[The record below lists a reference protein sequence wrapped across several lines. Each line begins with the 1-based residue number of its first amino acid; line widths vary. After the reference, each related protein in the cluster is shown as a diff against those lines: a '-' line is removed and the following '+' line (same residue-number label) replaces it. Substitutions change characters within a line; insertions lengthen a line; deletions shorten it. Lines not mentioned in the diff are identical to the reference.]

1 MQDVRHGWRILFAL
15 GVIPSV
21 LQLILMHWL
30 PESPRVMILR
40 GQEDLARETYKR
52 IYSKATPEV
61 IELKL
66 RVAKLYV
73 EATTQMQRGMTFW
86 GRCKRL
92 WTHKPYRRAIITVS
106 GLQMFGQ
113 LTGFNTLLYYSGT
126 LFGLFGFSNGAAA
139 GLIPAGINALF
150 VVCSQI
156 DYTFRSRLTYVAHR
170 YVDSGQGGTSSPCFN
185 RTANHG
191 HRYDLGN
198 HLCILHDRSHR
209 PFASGRGD
217 IRQILGRFSHWS
229 NRLLRCRIWYLLQS
243 SRMVSIRI
251 LGSRDS
257 SNGFSHRHHRRMDR
271 QSHSIGGFP
280 YPTGDPH
287 TCRNIRFI
295 SRLHLKWI
303 RLCLLLLP

>member
-1 MQDVRHGWRILFAL
+1 MIVNNASAFFIPFGQVVSSAVGAGMQDVRHGWRILFAL

-21 LQLILMHWL
+21 LQLLLMHWL

-52 IYSKATPEV
+52 IYSKATPD
-61 IELKL
+61 IIDLKL
-66 RVAKLYV
+66 RVAKMYV

-150 VVCSQI
+150 VVSI
-156 DYTFRSRLTYVAHR
+156 SDT
-170 YVDSGQGGTSSPCFN
+170 
-185 RTANHG
+185 
-191 HRYDLGN
+191 
-198 HLCILHDRSHR
+198 
-209 PFASGRGD
+209 
-217 IRQILGRFSHWS
+217 
-229 NRLLRCRIWYLLQS
+229 RLL
-243 SRMVSIRI
+243 
-251 LGSRDS
+251 
-257 SNGFSHRHHRRMDR
+257 
-271 QSHSIGGFP
+271 IG
-280 YPTGDPH
+280 T
-287 TCRNIRFI
+287 
-295 SRLHLKWI
+295 
-303 RLCLLLLP
+303 

>member
-1 MQDVRHGWRILFAL
+1 MYRFQVSFNSKSGADLSAFFIPFGQVVSSAVGAGMQNVRHGWRILFAL

-150 VVCSQI
+150 VV
-156 DYTFRSRLTYVAHR
+156 SRQFLITH
-170 YVDSGQGGTSSPCFN
+170 
-185 RTANHG
+185 
-191 HRYDLGN
+191 
-198 HLCILHDRSHR
+198 
-209 PFASGRGD
+209 
-217 IRQILGRFSHWS
+217 
-229 NRLLRCRIWYLLQS
+229 
-243 SRMVSIRI
+243 SR
-251 LGSRDS
+251 
-257 SNGFSHRHHRRMDR
+257 H
-271 QSHSIGGFP
+271 
-280 YPTGDPH
+280 
-287 TCRNIRFI
+287 
-295 SRLHLKWI
+295 
-303 RLCLLLLP
+303 